1 MTKTSA
7 DQIDAMPQFR
17 IGQNVRLKS
26 GGPEM
31 IVNRC
36 ALGLDGK
43 FVVDTIWFDIVD
55 GKMEAFGT
63 NQEALL
69 DTNGRRSLQ
78 KSPTGVSQPDSSVG
92 SHSVE

>member
-7 DQIDAMPQFR
+7 DQIDATPRFR

-26 GGPEM
+26 GGPDM

-63 NQEALL
+63 YQEALL
-69 DTNGRRSLQ
+69 DTNDGAPYKKARL
-78 KSPTGVSQPDSSVG
+78 G
-92 SHSVE
+92 